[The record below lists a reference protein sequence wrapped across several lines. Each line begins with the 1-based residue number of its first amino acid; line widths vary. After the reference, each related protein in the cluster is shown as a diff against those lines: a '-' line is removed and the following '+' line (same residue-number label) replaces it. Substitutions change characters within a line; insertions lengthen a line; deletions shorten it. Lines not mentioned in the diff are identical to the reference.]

1 MVKDVTERWGI
12 VYCPKS
18 DVLMSPAKRWAKIE
32 RCLKEQGVAYDYV
45 QSENVGSVERLVKM
59 MINNGYRTIV
69 IIGGDSALNDTVNCL
84 MQAGSE
90 VREQVALAVIP
101 MD

>member
-12 VYCPKS
+12 VYCPKG
-18 DVLMSPAKRWAKIE
+18 DMLVSPAKRWTKIE
-32 RCLKEQGVAYDYV
+32 KCLKEQGVVYDYV

-84 MQAGSE
+84 MQADRKGTDC
-90 VREQVALAVIP
+90 LGC
-101 MD
+101 DT